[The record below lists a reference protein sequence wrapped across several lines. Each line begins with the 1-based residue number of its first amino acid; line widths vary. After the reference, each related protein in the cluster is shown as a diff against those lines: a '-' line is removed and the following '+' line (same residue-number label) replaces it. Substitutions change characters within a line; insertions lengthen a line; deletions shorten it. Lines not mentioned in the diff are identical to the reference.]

1 MRITLAFLSLFFAT
15 ASMLAQKNDIDLL
28 KTESGNEITYY
39 AKSNVREAM
48 TLEMNVEGTGFTC
61 SVPLPA
67 IVDLKSY
74 EKKLILKLTLD
85 ASGNSNYSVSYKTYK
100 KGAGGPKI
108 TSVGA
113 KISEPK
119 PERTELK
126 KGLVVFSKDGCGK
139 CQYAVK
145 YLKENNIKFQE
156 INISKS
162 EDDQSLMWKMLME
175 DGFSDTY
182 VQTPV
187 FLVDGKAHYNMDL
200 KSFLATL
207 KP

>member
-1 MRITLAFLSLFFAT
+1 MRITAVLLSLFIAT
-15 ASMLAQKNDIDLL
+15 TMVAQKNDIDLL

-48 TLEMNVEGTGFTC
+48 TLEMNVEGSGFTS

-67 IVDLKSY
+67 VVDLKSY
-74 EKKLILKLTLD
+74 EKKLILKITLD
-85 ASGNSNYSVSYKTYK
+85 PSGNSNYSISYKSYK

-108 TSVGA
+108 TSVDA
-113 KISEPK
+113 KVSEPK
-119 PERTELK
+119 AERPGLR
-126 KGLVVFSKDGCGK
+126 KGVVVFSKDGCGK

-145 YLKENNIKFQE
+145 YLKENNIHFQE

-175 DGFSDTY
+175 DGFADTY

-187 FLVDGKAHYNMDL
+187 ILVNGKANYNMDL
-200 KSFLATL
+200 KAFLATL

>member
-1 MRITLAFLSLFFAT
+1 MRITAVLLSLFIAT
-15 ASMLAQKNDIDLL
+15 TMGAQKNDIDLL

-48 TLEMNVEGTGFTC
+48 TLEMNVEGTGFTS

-67 IVDLKSY
+67 VVDLKSY
-74 EKKLILKLTLD
+74 EKKLILKITLD
-85 ASGNSNYSVSYKTYK
+85 PSGNSNYSVSYKSYK

-108 TSVGA
+108 TSVDA
-113 KISEPK
+113 KVSEPK
-119 PERTELK
+119 AERPGLK
-126 KGLVVFSKDGCGK
+126 KGIVVFSKDGCGK

-145 YLKENNIKFQE
+145 YLKENNIQFQE

-175 DGFSDTY
+175 DGFADNY

-187 FLVDGKAHYNMDL
+187 ILVNGKANYNMDL
-200 KSFLATL
+200 KAFLATL

>member
-1 MRITLAFLSLFFAT
+1 MRITAVLLSLFIAT
-15 ASMLAQKNDIDLL
+15 TMVAQKNDIDLL

-48 TLEMNVEGTGFTC
+48 TLEMNVEGSGFTS

-67 IVDLKSY
+67 VVDLKSY
-74 EKKLILKLTLD
+74 EKKLILKITLD
-85 ASGNSNYSVSYKTYK
+85 PSGNSNYSISYKSYK

-108 TSVGA
+108 TSVDA
-113 KISEPK
+113 KVSEPK
-119 PERTELK
+119 AERPGLR
-126 KGLVVFSKDGCGK
+126 KGVVVFSKDGCGK

-145 YLKENNIKFQE
+145 YLKENNIQFQE

-175 DGFSDTY
+175 DGFADTY

-187 FLVDGKAHYNMDL
+187 ILVNGKANYNMDL
-200 KSFLATL
+200 KAFLATL

>member
-1 MRITLAFLSLFFAT
+1 MRITAVLLSLFIAT
-15 ASMLAQKNDIDLL
+15 TMGAQKNDIDLL

-48 TLEMNVEGTGFTC
+48 TLEMNVEGTGFTS
-61 SVPLPA
+61 SVALPA
-67 IVDLKSY
+67 VVDLKSY
-74 EKKLILKLTLD
+74 EKKLILKITLD
-85 ASGNSNYSVSYKTYK
+85 PSGNSNYSVSYKSYK

-108 TSVGA
+108 TSVDA
-113 KISEPK
+113 KVSEPK
-119 PERTELK
+119 AERPGLK
-126 KGLVVFSKDGCGK
+126 KGIVVFSKDGCGK

-145 YLKENNIKFQE
+145 YLKENNIQFQE

-175 DGFSDTY
+175 DGFADNY

-187 FLVDGKAHYNMDL
+187 ILVNGKANYNMDL
-200 KSFLATL
+200 KAFLATL

>member
-1 MRITLAFLSLFFAT
+1 MRITAVLVSLFI
-15 ASMLAQKNDIDLL
+15 ASTLLAQKNDIDLL

-61 SVPLPA
+61 SVSLPA
-67 IVDLKSY
+67 VVDLKSY
-74 EKKLILKLTLD
+74 EKKLILKITLD
-85 ASGNSNYSVSYKTYK
+85 PSGNSNYSVSYKSYK

-108 TSVGA
+108 TSVDA
-113 KISEPK
+113 KVSEPQA
-119 PERTELK
+119 ERPGLK
-126 KGLVVFSKDGCGK
+126 KGVVVFSKDGCGK

-175 DGFSDTY
+175 DGFADTY

-187 FLVDGKAHYNMDL
+187 ILVNGKANYNMDL
-200 KSFLATL
+200 KAFLATL

>member
-1 MRITLAFLSLFFAT
+1 MRITAVLLSLFIAT
-15 ASMLAQKNDIDLL
+15 TMGAQKNDIDLL

-48 TLEMNVEGTGFTC
+48 TLEMNVEGTGFTS
-61 SVPLPA
+61 SVALPA
-67 IVDLKSY
+67 VVDLKSY
-74 EKKLILKLTLD
+74 EKKLILKITLD
-85 ASGNSNYSVSYKTYK
+85 PSGNSNYSVSYKSYK

-108 TSVGA
+108 TSVDA
-113 KISEPK
+113 KVSEPK
-119 PERTELK
+119 AERPGLK
-126 KGLVVFSKDGCGK
+126 KGIVVFSKDGCGK

-145 YLKENNIKFQE
+145 YLKENNIQFQE
-156 INISKS
+156 IDISKS

-175 DGFSDTY
+175 DGFADNY

-187 FLVDGKAHYNMDL
+187 ILVNGKANYNMDL
-200 KSFLATL
+200 KAFLATL

>member
-1 MRITLAFLSLFFAT
+1 MRITAVLLSLFIAT
-15 ASMLAQKNDIDLL
+15 TVVAQKNDIDLL

-48 TLEMNVEGTGFTC
+48 TLEMNVEGSGFTS

-67 IVDLKSY
+67 VVDLKSY
-74 EKKLILKLTLD
+74 EKKLILKITLD
-85 ASGNSNYSVSYKTYK
+85 PSGNSNYSISYKSYK

-108 TSVGA
+108 TSVDA
-113 KISEPK
+113 KVSEPK
-119 PERTELK
+119 AERPGLR
-126 KGLVVFSKDGCGK
+126 KGVVVFSKDGCGK

-145 YLKENNIKFQE
+145 YLKENNIQFQE

-175 DGFSDTY
+175 DGFADTY

-187 FLVDGKAHYNMDL
+187 ILVNGKANYNMDL
-200 KSFLATL
+200 KAFLATL

>member
-1 MRITLAFLSLFFAT
+1 MRITAVLVSLFI
-15 ASMLAQKNDIDLL
+15 ASTLLAQKNDIDLL

-67 IVDLKSY
+67 VVDLKSY
-74 EKKLILKLTLD
+74 EKKLILKITLD
-85 ASGNSNYSVSYKTYK
+85 PSGNSNYSVSYKSYK

-108 TSVGA
+108 TSVDA
-113 KISEPK
+113 KVSEPQA
-119 PERTELK
+119 ERPGLK
-126 KGLVVFSKDGCGK
+126 KGVVVFSKDGCGK

-145 YLKENNIKFQE
+145 YLKENNIQFQE

-175 DGFSDTY
+175 DGFADTY

-187 FLVDGKAHYNMDL
+187 ILVNGKANYNMDL
-200 KSFLATL
+200 KAFLATL

>member
-1 MRITLAFLSLFFAT
+1 MRITAVLLSLFIAT
-15 ASMLAQKNDIDLL
+15 TMVAQKNDIDLL

-48 TLEMNVEGTGFTC
+48 TLEMNVEGSGFTS

-67 IVDLKSY
+67 VVDLKSY
-74 EKKLILKLTLD
+74 EKKLILKITLD
-85 ASGNSNYSVSYKTYK
+85 PSGNSNYSISYKSYK

-108 TSVGA
+108 TSVDA
-113 KISEPK
+113 KVSEPNA
-119 PERTELK
+119 ERPGLR
-126 KGLVVFSKDGCGK
+126 KGVVVFSKDGCGK

-145 YLKENNIKFQE
+145 YLKENNIQFQE

-175 DGFSDTY
+175 DGFADTY

-187 FLVDGKAHYNMDL
+187 ILVNGKANYNMDL
-200 KSFLATL
+200 KAFLATL

>member
-1 MRITLAFLSLFFAT
+1 MRITAVLVSLFI
-15 ASMLAQKNDIDLL
+15 ASTLLAQKNDIDLL

-67 IVDLKSY
+67 VVDLKSY
-74 EKKLILKLTLD
+74 EKKLILKITLD
-85 ASGNSNYSVSYKTYK
+85 PSGNSNYSVSYKSYK

-108 TSVGA
+108 TSVDA
-113 KISEPK
+113 KVSEPQA
-119 PERTELK
+119 ERPGLK
-126 KGLVVFSKDGCGK
+126 KGVVVFSKDGCGK

-175 DGFSDTY
+175 DGFADTY

-187 FLVDGKAHYNMDL
+187 ILVNGKANYNMDL
-200 KSFLATL
+200 KAFLATL

>member
-1 MRITLAFLSLFFAT
+1 MRITLTFLSFFAV
-15 ASMLAQKNDIDLL
+15 AMLMAQKNDIDLL

-48 TLEMNVEGTGFTC
+48 TLEMNVEGTGFAC

-85 ASGNSNYSVSYKTYK
+85 PSGNSNYSVSYKSYK
-100 KGAGGPKI
+100 KGAGGPRI
-108 TSVGA
+108 TSVDA
-113 KISEPK
+113 KVTEAK
-119 PERTELK
+119 PDRPELK
-126 KGLVVFSKDGCGK
+126 KGVVVFSKDGCGK

-145 YLKENNIKFQE
+145 YLKENNIQFQE

-162 EDDQSLMWKMLME
+162 EDDQSLMWRMLVE
-175 DGFSDTY
+175 DGFADTY

-187 FLVDGKAHYNMDL
+187 ILVNGKAHYNMDI
-200 KSFLATL
+200 KSFLPTL
-207 KP
+207 KR